1 LCRTRPYEIF
11 NGECPFALCTSRGII
26 NILRTQEKQF
36 GVYVPV
42 TASEFINKLLSY
54 GIDPVVPQVTTMNK
68 DDKEMLTIDGMAVF
82 RQNRMV
88 GFLNELECRGYRW
101 LSPSSKKGGLVV
113 LNAPW
118 PHVDYMSLEVSEFN
132 SRTRPRI
139 VDGQL
144 SMDVQIEVI
153 VSLVGI
159 GGVVNVLENED
170 MIEDL
175 AAQEIERQIYACIAK
190 AQQLNSDILGWGQ
203 KVQRYEPEFWETLEP
218 DWYDVYPHIEAQVNV
233 QANLRGQYLL
243 VNPLSNRR

>member
-1 LCRTRPYEIF
+1 MATAGLAPAVKKAVWSF
-11 NGECPFALCTSRGII
+11 EC
-26 NILRTQEKQF
+26 
-36 GVYVPV
+36 
-42 TASEFINKLLSY
+42 
-54 GIDPVVPQVTTMNK
+54 
-68 DDKEMLTIDGMAVF
+68 
-82 RQNRMV
+82 
-88 GFLNELECRGYRW
+88 
-101 LSPSSKKGGLVV
+101 
-113 LNAPW
+113 PW

-233 QANLRGQYLL
+233 QANLRGQPLL